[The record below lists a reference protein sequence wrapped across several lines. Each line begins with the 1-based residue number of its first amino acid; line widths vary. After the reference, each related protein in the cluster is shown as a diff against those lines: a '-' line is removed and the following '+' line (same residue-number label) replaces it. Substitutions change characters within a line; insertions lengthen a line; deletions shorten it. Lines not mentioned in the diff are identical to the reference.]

1 MFKRQCY
8 HQLVQQETTNS
19 EFSGPRWSALKDKLI
34 ELVHKKP
41 RETTDTQDANSPSST
56 EQSFQPATL
65 LQETVSGQC
74 NFQTSADGES
84 LLNGPEN
91 TIKFK
96 NHCDIEVLKLDLVIL
111 QKQIQ
116 ENTKLLSMENIQK
129 QDGNALGVEL
139 LDYKKKC
146 EKLLSTICK
155 KYNAINDLEE
165 KCLFLESRVLSLEHE
180 NDSLKLALTIITREK
195 SEVENNQP
203 QSSDCW
209 SIEKPHLRSTNAKH
223 RQKTMPANIIQTHNR
238 FEPLRVEDQ
247 IKRNGSNQNGNSVV
261 TGHRTS
267 SSSSEIRTRNTDL
280 TINSSN
286 QHDHSQPNRQKKV
299 IISGD
304 STLKYLQS
312 HKMSNNSQVK
322 IATFPGCTM
331 QDMKDRIK
339 PLLRRNPDEIII
351 HVETNSLLSSNREE
365 KYDVTSPW

>member
-1 MFKRQCY
+1 MFKRQCF

-41 RETTDTQDANSPSST
+41 RDTTDTQDANSPSST
-56 EQSFQPATL
+56 EPSFQPATL

-146 EKLLSTICK
+146 EKLLSTISK
-155 KYNAINDLEE
+155 KYNAINELEE
-165 KCLFLESRVLSLEHE
+165 KCLFLESRILSLEHE

-223 RQKTMPANIIQTHNR
+223 RQKTMPANIIQTRNR

-261 TGHRTS
+261 TGQRTS

-286 QHDHSQPNRQKKV
+286 QHDHSQPNPQKKV

-322 IATFPGCTM
+322 LATFPGCTM
-331 QDMKDRIK
+331 QDMKDHIK

-351 HVETNSLLSSNREE
+351 HVGTNSLRSSNREE